1 MLWKVTGETGHLE
14 RQVYLRS
21 LPRLSLQWSL
31 CQKEFVC
38 IPIFP
43 PPGKPQ
49 IVAISLETAIQ
60 NTGMAYFILS
70 LSFPSPLAEIGLVPV
85 ISFFFCST
93 GPILLVVYAF
103 YEAYKR
109 LFLPS
114 PPTKQLPLPAA
125 EKAEA
130 LVHSPAEAEKM
141 AVQYYREVVRS
152 AV

>member
-1 MLWKVTGETGHLE
+1 MSNTIVSFFHHSG
-14 RQVYLRS
+14 R
-21 LPRLSLQWSL
+21 
-31 CQKEFVC
+31 
-38 IPIFP
+38 
-43 PPGKPQ
+43 PQ

-93 GPILLVVYAF
+93 GPVLLVVYAF

-109 LFLPS
+109 LLLPS
-114 PPTKQLPLPAA
+114 PPHTKEPLAQEKADLALVQSPAA
-125 EKAEA
+125 A
-130 LVHSPAEAEKM
+130 AEKM
-141 AVQYYREVVRS
+141 AVQYYQDVVRS

>member
-1 MLWKVTGETGHLE
+1 MFPKYHFMHSFL
-14 RQVYLRS
+14 
-21 LPRLSLQWSL
+21 LSSS
-31 CQKEFVC
+31 
-38 IPIFP
+38 
-43 PPGKPQ
+43 GRPQ

-109 LFLPS
+109 VFLPS
-114 PPTKQLPLPAA
+114 PPTKEPPPVP
-125 EKAEA
+125 EKAELA
-130 LVHSPAEAEKM
+130 LVHSPAAEAEKM
-141 AVQYYREVVRS
+141 AVQYYQDVVRS

>member
-1 MLWKVTGETGHLE
+1 MISILG
-14 RQVYLRS
+14 R
-21 LPRLSLQWSL
+21 
-31 CQKEFVC
+31 
-38 IPIFP
+38 
-43 PPGKPQ
+43 PQ

-60 NTGMAYFILS
+60 NTGMAYFILT

-109 LFLPS
+109 VFLP
-114 PPTKQLPLPAA
+114 PPPSKDVPPVVTG
-125 EKAEA
+125 KADLA
-130 LVHSPAEAEKM
+130 LVASPAEEEKM
-141 AVQYYREVVRS
+141 AVQYYRDVVPS

>member
-1 MLWKVTGETGHLE
+1 MLSILALG
-14 RQVYLRS
+14 R
-21 LPRLSLQWSL
+21 
-31 CQKEFVC
+31 
-38 IPIFP
+38 
-43 PPGKPQ
+43 PQ

-60 NTGMAYFILS
+60 NTGMAYFILT

-109 LFLPS
+109 VFLP
-114 PPTKQLPLPAA
+114 PPTKDVPPVANG
-125 EKAEA
+125 KADLA
-130 LVHSPAEAEKM
+130 LEEGPAEGERM
-141 AVQYYREVVRS
+141 AVQYYRDVVRS